1 MARTVSI
8 VGAGRVG
15 RTLGRCLHRLGW
27 GVESVI
33 SRSDAHAR
41 AAVRWIGA
49 GKPGALLARDIFTAD
64 LLLLA
69 TPDAALAQVAKR
81 LAHVGR
87 TRLRG
92 KVVLH
97 TSGALDRGVLRPLAR
112 CGAATGSLHPM
123 QTFTGT
129 DTPNLK
135 GVIFAVE
142 GQPRACRL
150 AGRIARELGGKPVAI
165 GGRKK
170 AAYHAAGA
178 LVAGHALALVEGATE
193 ILMRL
198 GFTRGRAREALLPL
212 MRQMLD
218 NFERVG
224 PERAWTGP
232 LSRGD
237 YAIIAAHARALKSYP
252 REFSRAYAALAYL
265 SGRVLAADS
274 ATTIALL
281 RRALGPPSEQPPF
294 RSSDRGTARVNRGT
308 MRFARP
314 SPEKHKV

>member
-15 RTLGRCLHRLGW
+15 RTLGRSLHRLGW
-27 GVESVI
+27 RIQSVV

-41 AAVRWIGA
+41 SAVRWMGA
-49 GKPGALLARDIFTAD
+49 GKPGALLARDIFSAD
-64 LLLLA
+64 LVLLA
-69 TPDAALAQVAKR
+69 TPDAALAQVAKK
-81 LAHVGR
+81 LSHVAR
-87 TRLRG
+87 TGLRG

-97 TSGALDRGVLRPLAR
+97 TSGALDRRVLRPLAR

-123 QTFTGT
+123 QTFTGQ
-129 DTPNLK
+129 DAPNLK

-150 AGRIARELGGKPVAI
+150 ARRIARELGGTPVAME
-165 GGRKK
+165 GRKK

-178 LVAGHALALVEGATE
+178 LVAGHALALVQAATE
-193 ILMRL
+193 ILTGL
-198 GFTRGRAREALLPL
+198 GFTRGRAVEALLPL

-237 YAIIAAHARALKSYP
+237 YAIIARHARALKSYP
-252 REFSRAYAALAYL
+252 REFSRAYAALAFL
-265 SGRVLAADS
+265 SARVLAKDS
-274 ATTIALL
+274 AATIALL
-281 RRALGPPSEQPPF
+281 RRALRPPPERPSF
-294 RSSDRGTARVNRGT
+294 RSSDQDSVD
-308 MRFARP
+308 
-314 SPEKHKV
+314 